1 MKKNIN
7 GNNIKVLIAKK
18 NKEEYY
24 LREIK
29 EFFEDKNKYL
39 QMDTHITVG
48 NQYHKNNKYSN
59 NLKYNSENDS
69 YVNFKPNNTIDLKDS
84 IKSYSRSNTS
94 KNITIKSRNN
104 RDLFL
109 DFKTKEK
116 VNNFYYDIK
125 SPKEIINIFNYYRN
139 IRKKSKENQDYF
151 NLKTSDLNKKK
162 YFIQEKTLI
171 NNEKNKEKNK
181 KISKFLSKTCNKR
194 GLLLNSSNKFL
205 LKKQLI
211 NYLYK
216 NKILSEK
223 FGDYYW
229 LLNLKRSDKTNKEYK
244 TNFINTGNIFHENWN
259 QFFDPGNNDLEM
271 IVNPNNYEN
280 DVFDKSD
287 KFNFLKSFNE
297 LKINGK
303 NLLEIE
309 YNIFKNQIKN
319 KNNKLKIRLYK
330 DPSDKK
336 IKNIRNLLFK
346 ENYLKSQK
354 NTKIDKPLKKTLSLS
369 HKHYSIKNIWKRKP
383 KEDNIIY
390 L

>member
-7 GNNIKVLIAKK
+7 GNNIKVLVAKK

>member
-7 GNNIKVLIAKK
+7 GNNIKVLVAKK

-59 NLKYNSENDS
+59 NLKNNSENDS